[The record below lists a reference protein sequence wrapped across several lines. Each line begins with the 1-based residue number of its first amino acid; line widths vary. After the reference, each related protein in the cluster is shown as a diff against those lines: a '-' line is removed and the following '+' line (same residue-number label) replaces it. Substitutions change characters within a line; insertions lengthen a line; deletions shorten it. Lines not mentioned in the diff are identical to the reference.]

1 MPARS
6 RRRARAATL
15 LAAAFP
21 TVPSVL
27 ATLLAAAAP
36 LLSAFGPQAGGGGS
50 FGTGG
55 GGGGGDFG
63 GGDGLGEILWLL
75 VRLVFHFPRLGVPLV
90 LVACVVVVLGLRQG
104 WWKHQERVIARAAPR
119 RQALRAAEAVAAL
132 RARDPGFDEARFL
145 ARVGRAFARA
155 QESWCAQALEP
166 LWPFVS
172 DGVLERFTLQIEEQR
187 AEGWRQGIDG
197 LALEPPALLHV
208 ASGRHFDALTVR
220 LAFRADVHR
229 VALAKGERIE
239 GSRIPRERFVEC
251 WSFVRRLG
259 ARSANADG
267 LLEGACPQCGAPL
280 ALNRS
285 ARCAHCQSQVKS
297 GAFDWVLAE
306 ITQESEWRASDEAGV
321 RGLATQQA
329 RDPGF
334 DVQMLEDHASV
345 VFWRWR
351 AAERAGR
358 AEALSRVA
366 EPALCERLD
375 AGWAG
380 ARERTLLA
388 DAAVGSVR
396 TLGCLAE
403 ADGERALVEIV
414 WDGRRTTLGGRG
426 VGRVEAGRVLRRT
439 VLVLARPAGAQSD
452 LRLAFTT
459 LHCRECGAADP
470 GGSAATC
477 AYCGAPRRD
486 PGSWLLREVLEA
498 GSAEE
503 RRLADALRALP
514 AEPPAAR
521 AALAAGASVTAAAAA
536 PAALPPDA
544 ARAAGAPSNAGLL
557 AWAVALAAA
566 DGAIEERERRA
577 VRALGARLGVP
588 EERVAL
594 LLAQPAAD
602 GAAGPGARDAHEAHA
617 WLDALVALALADGG
631 LARGE
636 RRFLRLAAGRLGID
650 RAGLAA
656 RVRLAR
662 RALYRDARAARRA
675 TSA

>member
-1 MPARS
+1 M
-6 RRRARAATL
+6 
-15 LAAAFP
+15 
-21 TVPSVL
+21 
-27 ATLLAAAAP
+27 
-36 LLSAFGPQAGGGGS
+36 
-50 FGTGG
+50 
-55 GGGGGDFG
+55 
-63 GGDGLGEILWLL
+63 
-75 VRLVFHFPRLGVPLV
+75 
-90 LVACVVVVLGLRQG
+90 
-104 WWKHQERVIARAAPR
+104 
-119 RQALRAAEAVAAL
+119 AAL

-197 LALEPPALLHV
+197 LALEPPTLLHV

-229 VALAKGERIE
+229 VSLAKGERIE

-321 RGLATQQA
+321 RGLAAQQA

-351 AAERAGR
+351 AAERAGH
-358 AEALSRVA
+358 AEPLLRVA
-366 EPALCERLD
+366 TPELCERLD
-375 AGWAG
+375 EGWAG
-380 ARERTLLA
+380 ARERTALV

-396 TLGCLAE
+396 TLGSLAE
-403 ADGERALVEIV
+403 ADGERALVEVV
-414 WDGRRTTLGGRG
+414 WDGRRATLGGRG
-426 VGRVEAGRVLRRT
+426 AGRPEAGRVLRRT
-439 VLVLARPAGAQSD
+439 VLVLARPAGAQTD

-459 LHCRECGAADP
+459 LHCRTCGAADA
-470 GGSAATC
+470 GGSASTC

-486 PGSWLLREVLEA
+486 PASWLLCEILEA

-514 AEPPAAR
+514 AEPV
-521 AALAAGASVTAAAAA
+521 AAGAPLVAGAAGAAGA
-536 PAALPPDA
+536 GGGAIAGRAAAALPPDA
-544 ARAAGAPSNAGLL
+544 ARAAGAPSHAGLL

-566 DGAIEERERRA
+566 DGGIEERERRA

-588 EERVAL
+588 EEKVEL
-594 LLAQPAAD
+594 LLAQPAA
-602 GAAGPGARDAHEAHA
+602 GGAGPGARDAHEAHA

-656 RVRLAR
+656 RVRQAR
-662 RALYRDARAARRA
+662 RALYRDARAARRP